1 MPEYNGIQKSVYN
14 DKKILATEQSVKF
27 GKHTDGNANSSI
39 GTINLD
45 ALL

>member
-1 MPEYNGIQKSVYN
+1 MPEYNGIQEKN
-14 DKKILATEQSVKF
+14 ILKTDVKF
-27 GKHTDGNANSSI
+27 GQHTDGNANSSI